1 MAGRCYGCASKFTL
15 LRKELG
21 CKNCGHAYC
30 SSCLSYSTLVPRC
43 GNTQQKV
50 CRQCHGTLTRF
61 QSCLYAVKGETLLG
75 RHRRSGK
82 QDNAAKWSPPEN
94 YKKRVAALEAKQQ
107 EQTAANKAGS
117 HTPNMKY
124 LGLSKEDRA
133 IAERL
138 EKLKEE
144 TKLKSI
150 PSQQE
155 IEMRLAALKKD
166 PQRPILSTAEMEDRL
181 ALLKGQPPPSKAPRP
196 SYQGPD
202 TRTQTEQVNDLF
214 KQMSEEAALDQK
226 YGPGLEDGEMND
238 LNKGIDPRN
247 FNNAADNNTKSFEE
261 EKSNLLDQATAE
273 LKQDNLHKEQVSK
286 ISQRLATLKG
296 EDTKAAVVDWKYA
309 ELDSD
314 EENEELLSQ
323 RILKQVNEEIA
334 LDEASGYNIPLER
347 PKPAQATPAGKKLQ
361 STPTVPTAE
370 ATDSDEELPWCCICN
385 SDAVIRCRDCD
396 GDLYCQ
402 RCFRE
407 GHDKFER
414 KEHRTSKYR
423 PPNKKK

>member
-50 CRQCHGTLTRF
+50 CRQCYGTLT
-61 QSCLYAVKGETLLG
+61 S
-75 RHRRSGK
+75 SGK
-82 QDNAAKWSPPEN
+82 QDSAARWSPPGN

-107 EQTAANKAGS
+107 EQTSAHKSGNQAPSMAS
-117 HTPNMKY
+117 KY
-124 LGLSKEDRA
+124 QGLSKEDQA

-144 TKLKSI
+144 TKPKSI
-150 PSQQE
+150 PSQQA
-155 IEMRLAALKKD
+155 IELRLAALKKEAL
-166 PQRPILSTAEMEDRL
+166 RPIPSTVEMEDRL
-181 ALLKGQPPPSKAPRP
+181 ALLKGQTPPSQAPKP
-196 SYQGPD
+196 YYQVVD
-202 TRTQTEQVNDLF
+202 NRTQTEQVNDLF
-214 KQMSEEAALDQK
+214 KQISEEAAIDQK
-226 YGPGLEDGEMND
+226 YSSDIEDGAMND

-247 FNNAADNNTKSFEE
+247 FNSDTDDNIKRLEE
-261 EKSNLLDQATAE
+261 EKKSNLLDQATTE
-273 LKQDNLHKEQVSK
+273 LKEDNLHKEQVLK
-286 ISQRLATLKG
+286 ISKRLATLKG
-296 EDTKAAVVDWKYA
+296 EDPNAAVDDWKYA

-314 EENEELLSQ
+314 EENEELLTQ

-334 LDEASGYNIPLER
+334 LDEASGYNIPVQK
-347 PKPAQATPAGKKLQ
+347 PKSAQPTPARKKLR
-361 STPTVPTAE
+361 SPPFAE
-370 ATDSDEELPWCCICN
+370 EADSDEELPWCCICN
-385 SDAVIRCRDCD
+385 NDAVLRCRDCD

>member
-30 SSCLSYSTLVPRC
+30 SSCLSYITLVPRC

-50 CRQCHGTLTRF
+50 CRQCHGTLT
-61 QSCLYAVKGETLLG
+61 S
-75 RHRRSGK
+75 SGK
-82 QDNAAKWSPPEN
+82 QDSAARWSPPGN

-107 EQTAANKAGS
+107 EQTSAHKAGS
-117 HTPNMKY
+117 QAPSMASKY
-124 LGLSKEDRA
+124 QGLSKEDQA

-144 TKLKSI
+144 TKPKSI
-150 PSQQE
+150 SSQQA
-155 IEMRLAALKKD
+155 IELRLAALKKEAL
-166 PQRPILSTAEMEDRL
+166 RPIPSTIEMEDRL
-181 ALLKGQPPPSKAPRP
+181 ALLKGQTPPSQAPKP
-196 SYQGPD
+196 YYQVVD
-202 TRTQTEQVNDLF
+202 NRTQTEQVNDLF
-214 KQMSEEAALDQK
+214 KQISEEAAIDQK
-226 YGPGLEDGEMND
+226 YSSGIEDGAMND

-247 FNNAADNNTKSFEE
+247 FNSDTNDNIKRLEE
-261 EKSNLLDQATAE
+261 EKKSNLLDQATAE
-273 LKQDNLHKEQVSK
+273 LKEDNLHKEQVLK
-286 ISQRLATLKG
+286 ISKRLATLKG
-296 EDTKAAVVDWKYA
+296 EDPNAAVDDWKYA

-314 EENEELLSQ
+314 EENEELLTQ

-334 LDEASGYNIPLER
+334 LDEASGYNIPVQK
-347 PKPAQATPAGKKLQ
+347 PKSAQPTPARKKLR
-361 STPTVPTAE
+361 SPPFDEE
-370 ATDSDEELPWCCICN
+370 ADSDEELPWCCICN
-385 SDAVIRCRDCD
+385 NDAVLRCRDCD

>member
-30 SSCLSYSTLVPRC
+30 SSCLSYTTLVPRC

-50 CRQCHGTLTRF
+50 CRQCHGTLT
-61 QSCLYAVKGETLLG
+61 
-75 RHRRSGK
+75 RSGK

-94 YKKRVAALEAKQQ
+94 YKKRVAALEAKQ

-117 HTPNMKY
+117 HTPSTKY

-155 IEMRLAALKKD
+155 IEMRLTALKKD

-226 YGPGLEDGEMND
+226 YGTGLEDGEMND

-296 EDTKAAVVDWKYA
+296 EDPKAAVDDWKNA

-314 EENEELLSQ
+314 EENEELLTQ

-334 LDEASGYNIPLER
+334 LDKASGYNIPLEQ

>member
-30 SSCLSYSTLVPRC
+30 SSCLTYSTLVPRC
-43 GNTQQKV
+43 GSTQQKV
-50 CRQCHGTLTRF
+50 CRQCYGILT
-61 QSCLYAVKGETLLG
+61 
-75 RHRRSGK
+75 RSGK

-94 YKKRVAALEAKQQ
+94 YKKRVAAFEAKQK
-107 EQTAANKAGS
+107 EQTADNKAGS
-117 HTPNMKY
+117 QAPSMKF

-138 EKLKEE
+138 EKLKEG
-144 TKLKSI
+144 TKLKSVA
-150 PSQQE
+150 SQQE
-155 IEMRLAALKKD
+155 IELRLAALKKD
-166 PQRPILSTAEMEDRL
+166 PLQPIPSTAEIEGKL
-181 ALLKGQPPPSKAPRP
+181 AQLKGQPPPPKAPRP
-196 SYQGPD
+196 SYQTPD
-202 TRTQTEQVNDLF
+202 TRTQMEQANDLF
-214 KQMSEEAALDQK
+214 KQISEEAAIDQK
-226 YGPGLEDGEMND
+226 YSPGLKVFVLDIDSAMND

-247 FNNAADNNTKSFEE
+247 FNVANDNSKLFD

-273 LKQDNLHKEQVSK
+273 LKQDNLHREQVSK
-286 ISQRLATLKG
+286 ISRRLATLKG
-296 EDTKAAVVDWKYA
+296 DDPSAVDDWPYA

-314 EENEELLSQ
+314 EENEELLTQ
-323 RILKQVNEEIA
+323 KILKQINEEIA

-347 PKPAQATPAGKKLQ
+347 PKPAQPMLAGKK
-361 STPTVPTAE
+361 SPPTVPIAE
-370 ATDSDEELPWCCICN
+370 GTDSDEELPWCCICN
-385 SDAVIRCRDCD
+385 SDAVVRCRDCD

-414 KEHRTSKYR
+414 KEHRTFKYH

>member
-30 SSCLSYSTLVPRC
+30 SSCLSYITLVPRC

-50 CRQCHGTLTRF
+50 CRQCHGTLT
-61 QSCLYAVKGETLLG
+61 S
-75 RHRRSGK
+75 SGK
-82 QDNAAKWSPPEN
+82 QDSAARWSPPGN

-107 EQTAANKAGS
+107 EQTSAHKAGS
-117 HTPNMKY
+117 QAPSMASKY
-124 LGLSKEDRA
+124 QGLSKEDQA

-144 TKLKSI
+144 TKPKSI
-150 PSQQE
+150 SSQQA
-155 IEMRLAALKKD
+155 IELRLAALKKEAL
-166 PQRPILSTAEMEDRL
+166 RPIPSTIEMEDRL
-181 ALLKGQPPPSKAPRP
+181 ALLKGQTPPSQAPKP
-196 SYQGPD
+196 YYQVVD
-202 TRTQTEQVNDLF
+202 NRTQTEQVNDLF
-214 KQMSEEAALDQK
+214 KQISEEAAIDQK
-226 YGPGLEDGEMND
+226 YSSGIEDGAMND

-247 FNNAADNNTKSFEE
+247 FNSDTNDNIKRLEE
-261 EKSNLLDQATAE
+261 EKKSNLLDQATAE
-273 LKQDNLHKEQVSK
+273 LKEDNLHKEQVLK
-286 ISQRLATLKG
+286 ISKRLATLKG
-296 EDTKAAVVDWKYA
+296 EDPNAVAVDDWKYA

-314 EENEELLSQ
+314 EENEELLTQ

-334 LDEASGYNIPLER
+334 LDEASGYNIPVQK
-347 PKPAQATPAGKKLQ
+347 PKSAQPTPARKKLR
-361 STPTVPTAE
+361 SPPFDEE
-370 ATDSDEELPWCCICN
+370 ADSDEELPWCCICN
-385 SDAVIRCRDCD
+385 NDAVLRCRDCD